1 VFLSILV
8 LSLLGDPTSAPTP
21 ALQPGLEPSMLQ
33 PLRLGPP
40 RLLSKEILDGGFNN
54 IDAGVFVEFGPQ
66 GRRYEVWEVQKNVS
80 MNHALV
86 LAYDAAGAELW
97 RTKFTWQQDPWFKPL
112 GSTIDAAGDLYFMYL
127 ANAYDLYRWRIVKV
141 TAAGVVAWDKTLHST
156 TWGPE
161 PTFLAPHPQGG
172 VVVHSA
178 AQGKVRDLYTARI
191 AADGALLWQHKF
203 DAGGKNQYPG
213 GLAVAADGS
222 VYVAGDDSDTHV
234 LKYAA
239 DGALLWQQ
247 DYPGALNEHLRTRHV
262 FLASD
267 GNLVVAGSTYAGGA
281 EPDWYFVAKYSPG
294 GARLRSFVAKLGNDV
309 KLADHGL
316 KNIHATHA
324 PDDTVYFA
332 WDHDHTL
339 ASKWTVTRVDVPPE
353 PQLRVTTTKPAMQPA
368 VHVSATIRVAWQKT
382 FHGERAM
389 SVEKLLWFPHGAL
402 GVFGRGHHTIQ
413 ANTYRHDTRLVALE
427 PNGDDLGRTD
437 YTSPGNFNN
446 EAHAFAVDPR
456 GVAHVLGWQYWSGDG
471 WNDEN
476 VMRLRFTL
484 GPP

>member
-8 LSLLGDPTSAPTP
+8 LALLGTPTSPQTP
-21 ALQPGLEPSMLQ
+21 APQPGPGPAMLQ
-33 PLRLGPP
+33 PLLLGPP
-40 RLLSKEILDGGFNN
+40 KLLSKEILDGGFNN
-54 IDAGVFVEFGPQ
+54 IDAGVLVEFGPQ

-86 LAYDAAGAELW
+86 LAHDASGSELW

-112 GSTIDAAGDLYFMYL
+112 ASTVDAAGDLYFMYL

-156 TWGPE
+156 TWGRE

-178 AQGKVRDLYTARI
+178 AEGKVRDLYTARVT
-191 AADGALLWQHKF
+191 ADGNVLWQQKF

-222 VYVAGDDSDTHV
+222 IYVAGDDDDTHV

-239 DGALLWQQ
+239 DGALVWQR
-247 DYPGALNEHLRTRHV
+247 DHPGGAYGYMRTRHV

-267 GNLVVAGSTYAGGA
+267 DNLVVAGSTYAGGA
-281 EPDWYFVAKYSPG
+281 DPDWYFVDKYTPAG
-294 GARLRSFVAKLGNDV
+294 VRLRSLVTELSDGT
-309 KLADHGL
+309 KLADDGL
-316 KNIHATHA
+316 RSVYATHA

-332 WDHDHTL
+332 WDHDNTL
-339 ASKWTVTRVDVPPE
+339 ASKWTVARVDVPPE
-353 PQLRVTTTKPAMQPA
+353 PQLRATPRPAMQPA
-368 VHVSATIRVAWQKT
+368 PALRKTMRVAWQNT
-382 FHGERAM
+382 FHSERGM
-389 SVEKLLWFPHGAL
+389 SVEKLVWFPHGAL
-402 GVFGRGHHTIQ
+402 GVFGRGHHTIKP
-413 ANTYRHDTRLVALE
+413 NTYRADTRLVALK
-427 PNGDDLGRTD
+427 PNGDDLGMID
-437 YTSPGNFNN
+437 FTSPGNFDN
-446 EAHAFAVDPR
+446 EPQAYAVDAR
-456 GVAHVLGWQYWSGDG
+456 GIAHVLGWQYYSGDG

-484 GPP
+484 SPL